1 MTQVMQPL
9 VITTRNSALHDG
21 LEMTFLET
29 KQANDKDK
37 QDQDCVLFKNYLVP
51 LTFYSWFYQKER
63 K

>member
-51 LTFYSWFYQKER
+51 LTFYS
-63 K
+63 